1 MISHIFHAAFY
12 NPIYNILVA
21 LVAGLPGES
30 VGLAVVILTIL
41 IRLIL
46 LPFTLSAARTQRAM
60 RALEPKLKELKELHK
75 GDKEKEA
82 VATLELYKAERVNPF
97 ASLLTLFVQLPI
109 LLALYWVFR
118 YEPFTTLDLARLYA
132 FTPLPVHVSLSFLGV
147 SIAGKSIV
155 FAALAGLAQ
164 YAQAALALSGQPPS
178 GGGGAQDFQRVLGT
192 QMKYVFPILIAVI
205 CYTTSAAVA
214 LYFVTTNVIGA
225 LQELYVRR
233 KYNRP
238 AVQP

>member
-1 MISHIFHAAFY
+1 MISNLFHAAFY

-21 LVAGLPGES
+21 LLAWLPGES
-30 VGLAVVILTIL
+30 VGLAVITLTIL

-46 LPFTLSAARTQRAM
+46 LPFTLAAARTQRAM

-82 VATLELYKAERVNPF
+82 LATLELYKSERVNPF
-97 ASLLTLFVQLPI
+97 ASLLTLFVQVPV

-132 FTPLPVHVSLSFLGV
+132 FTPHPAAVSLSFLGV
-147 SIAGKSIV
+147 SITGKSIV
-155 FAALAGLAQ
+155 LAALAGLAQ
-164 YAQAALALSGQPPS
+164 YAQAALALSGQAPAGS
-178 GGGGAQDFQRVLGT
+178 GTAQDFQRVLGT
-192 QMKYVFPILIAVI
+192 QMKYVFPLLIAVI

-214 LYFVTTNVIGA
+214 LYFLTTNVIGA

-233 KYNRP
+233 KYKSQS
-238 AVQP
+238 AS

>member
-1 MISHIFHAAFY
+1 MISHLFHAAFY

-21 LVAGLPGES
+21 LVAWLPGSE
-30 VGLAVVILTIL
+30 VGLAVVTLTIL
-41 IRLIL
+41 IRLVL

-118 YEPFTTLDLARLYA
+118 YEPFTTLDTARLYA
-132 FTPLPVHVSLSFLGV
+132 FTSLPAHASLVFLGV
-147 SIAGKSIV
+147 SMAGKSIV
-155 FAALAGLAQ
+155 LAALAGVAQ
-164 YAQAALALSGQPPS
+164 YAQAALALSGSAAPA
-178 GGGGAQDFQRVLGT
+178 GGGAADFQRVLGT
-192 QMKYVFPILIAVI
+192 QTKYVFPVLIAVV

-214 LYFVTTNVIGA
+214 LYFLTTNVIGA
-225 LQELYVRR
+225 LQELYVRSR
-233 KYNRP
+233 YAR
-238 AVQP
+238 QT